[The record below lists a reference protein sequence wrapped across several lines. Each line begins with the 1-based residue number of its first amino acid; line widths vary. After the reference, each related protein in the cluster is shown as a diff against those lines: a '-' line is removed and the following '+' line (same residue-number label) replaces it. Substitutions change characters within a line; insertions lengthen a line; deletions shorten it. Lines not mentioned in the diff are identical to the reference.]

1 MGLVV
6 VVDNSCSLEQEL
18 VDIRLKGEHVPGDE
32 LCTVAKWSMYL
43 FCGLEVYVLNQL
55 KWVPFRV

>member
-32 LCTVAKWSMYL
+32 LCTVAKWSMYI
-43 FCGLEVYVLNQL
+43 FCGLEV
-55 KWVPFRV
+55 